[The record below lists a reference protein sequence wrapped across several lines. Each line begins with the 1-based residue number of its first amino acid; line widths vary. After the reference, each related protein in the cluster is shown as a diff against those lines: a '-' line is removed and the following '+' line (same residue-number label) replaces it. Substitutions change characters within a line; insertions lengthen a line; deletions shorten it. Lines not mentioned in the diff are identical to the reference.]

1 MDDCIHN
8 QVLKANKEA
17 MSSSAYVALTTNEVI
32 NMDNQSWILI
42 HGYVLKYWCQFVI
55 LLTIERIVDDFN
67 FNSLTNVLIY
77 SLVSHGGIYLKTFL
91 KASFFGGQMESMCF
105 EECGMVS

>member
-32 NMDNQSWILI
+32 NMDNQS
-42 HGYVLKYWCQFVI
+42 
-55 LLTIERIVDDFN
+55 
-67 FNSLTNVLIY
+67 
-77 SLVSHGGIYLKTFL
+77 
-91 KASFFGGQMESMCF
+91 
-105 EECGMVS
+105 